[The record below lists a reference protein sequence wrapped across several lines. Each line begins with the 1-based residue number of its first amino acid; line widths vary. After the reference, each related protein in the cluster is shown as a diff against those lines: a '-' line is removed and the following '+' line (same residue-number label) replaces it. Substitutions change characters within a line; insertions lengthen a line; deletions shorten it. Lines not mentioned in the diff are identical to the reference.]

1 MQNNVVICRNVPI
14 KCNLRTKKCNYHEI
28 DAIRDW
34 KLYENYGKMTMS
46 ENFEVKELKEN
57 L

>member
-1 MQNNVVICRNVPI
+1 MRVEICLILTN
-14 KCNLRTKKCNYHEI
+14 KCNLDTKSHNYHKI